1 MRIDEYGIR
10 RIQEQIETKANG
22 GDSSQCWVLSL
33 KNKNTTL
40 TLHATASQEE
50 QDDQEREKGFSK
62 RNNPNKRDRRLEE

>member
-62 RNNPNKRDRRLEE
+62 RNNLEE